1 MSASNQIKKGQLYTF
16 TTKSNGDYKLKDMD
30 NSKYDGVL
38 GTITGIDDGKATGTA
53 VKGSGTTM
61 RFADSAA
68 IFVVPGNGD
77 DAKVIT
83 GKALGTWKNITAL
96 TSASTKLY
104 GKKDGGIVYANVGVV
119 VMSSSTA
126 APSSGDVEYGFV
138 TADSSLV
145 KNGDDYYVSM
155 TIWNGSSEVS
165 VKADSYYTLVTAPT
179 TAWSDKKDVDSDTT
193 VGDIAAF
200 AKKTPISYKTTGD
213 GIISEVRP
221 LNVVYGDY
229 LGAVAVTGYKD
240 GKKYVSLNGTD
251 YDLTSDTVQMFV
263 DTDAKTGA
271 ANGSITEA
279 NEVHGYFV
287 KNAYAVKN
295 SSGEIEFILVDTQN
309 NLECNAS
316 EDDVKIT
323 TQGGAAAITVDDTQ
337 PCC

>member
-1 MSASNQIKKGQLYTF
+1 MC
-16 TTKSNGDYKLKDMD
+16 
-30 NSKYDGVL
+30 
-38 GTITGIDDGKATGTA
+38 
-53 VKGSGTTM
+53 
-61 RFADSAA
+61 
-68 IFVVPGNGD
+68 
-77 DAKVIT
+77 T

-96 TSASTKLY
+96 TSASTTLY

-165 VKADSYYTLVTAPT
+165 VKADSYYEFNNSTSAFT
-179 TAWSDKKDVDSDTT
+179 TKTDVDDGTAVKNYTNASSQAIT
-193 VGDIAAF
+193 VAF

-221 LNVVYGDY
+221 LNVVSGTEYK
-229 LGAVAVTGYKD
+229 GAVAVTGYKD
-240 GKKYVSLNGTD
+240 GKKYVSLDGTD

-263 DTDAKTGA
+263 DTDAKKGETT
-271 ANGSITEA
+271 GSITEA
-279 NEVHGYFV
+279 NEVHGYYV
-287 KNAYAVKN
+287 KNAYAVLN
-295 SSGEIEFILVDTQN
+295 TAGDEVEFILVDTQN

-323 TQGGAAAITVDDTQ
+323 TQGGAAAITVDDTNRVVKLNTATAVPVTSVFVANGATYGVQ
-337 PCC
+337 AVNAGSVFVVGKTTGNLAVGDTIRVIAQNGDVVDYSVVA